1 MSKFGGIIKMR
12 LSNGVNLTVRGSV
25 THNPDSFTDEKIV
38 NHDNSFD
45 VSRKPEAFEASMS
58 LSNRDSAGNPIDIAV
73 IKDLGPADITF
84 LHDTERVDRVYSGAQ
99 IIGRASVD
107 DMTGEI
113 TGLTLVAQGYLAV
126 RR

>member
-58 LSNRDSAGNPIDIAV
+58 LANRDSAGNPIDIAA